1 MGGLVD
7 RTGSVFF
14 IPSFE
19 PPLVYDRFAE
29 ARKPFCSIFARFL
42 TPHFSTIYS
51 LAHMY
56 LSLSMR
62 IQKNFKKIFKISSQ
76 HPISGAFGRFLDT
89 FGYLQ
94 EPRER
99 LFSLPPFL
107 QIFYKLLRNFVSKMP
122 ASVPQEFQ
130 KPTFTSLIHP
140 SYAHRSGQK
149 NSTISPKNFQYF
161 LQRLYKVHTEAL
173 PGVQKRKR
181 VHGEFCSESCGK
193 FCGESCDGLRG
204 ASSVNLAAHPFSKTR
219 LNLQATHKI
228 LPRKATTGQNARRCK
243 YSLLGIQ

>member
-1 MGGLVD
+1 MGAYRGLEEALFFALISTNFLQNLSKFCSKESQRSLND
-7 RTGSVFF
+7 PSQEFRKSVFRS
-14 IPSFE
+14 PT
-19 PPLVYDRFAE
+19 R
-29 ARKPFCSIFARFL
+29 L
-42 TPHFSTIYS
+42 T
-51 LAHMY
+51 AV
-56 LSLSMR
+56 
-62 IQKNFKKIFKISSQ
+62 QK
-76 HPISGAFGRFLDT
+76 
-89 FGYLQ
+89 
-94 EPRER
+94 
-99 LFSLPPFL
+99 
-107 QIFYKLLRNFVSKMP
+107 
-122 ASVPQEFQ
+122 
-130 KPTFTSLIHP
+130 
-140 SYAHRSGQK
+140 
-149 NSTISPKNFQYF
+149 SPKNFQYF

>member
-1 MGGLVD
+1 MGTYRSPEKD
-7 RTGSVFF
+7 FF
-14 IPSFE
+14 
-19 PPLVYDRFAE
+19 AT
-29 ARKPFCSIFARFL
+29 SI
-42 TPHFSTIYS
+42 ST
-51 LAHMY
+51 
-56 LSLSMR
+56 
-62 IQKNFKKIFKISSQ
+62 
-76 HPISGAFGRFLDT
+76 D
-89 FGYLQ
+89 
-94 EPRER
+94 
-99 LFSLPPFL
+99 FL
-107 QIFYKLLRNFVSKMP
+107 QTPPKFCFEDAGISPARIPKTHLHISYTPLLC
-122 ASVPQEFQ
+122 ASQRP
-130 KPTFTSLIHP
+130 
-140 SYAHRSGQK
+140 K

>member
-1 MGGLVD
+1 MGTYRGL
-7 RTGSVFF
+7 
-14 IPSFE
+14 E
-19 PPLVYDRFAE
+19 E
-29 ARKPFCSIFARFL
+29 ALFPALISTDFLQNLSKFCSGDAPKRVKTFERPFTRVPKIRFPL
-42 TPHFSTIYS
+42 PHPP
-51 LAHMY
+51 HG
-56 LSLSMR
+56 
-62 IQKNFKKIFKISSQ
+62 SSK
-76 HPISGAFGRFLDT
+76 S
-89 FGYLQ
+89 
-94 EPRER
+94 
-99 LFSLPPFL
+99 
-107 QIFYKLLRNFVSKMP
+107 
-122 ASVPQEFQ
+122 
-130 KPTFTSLIHP
+130 
-140 SYAHRSGQK
+140 
-149 NSTISPKNFQYF
+149 STISPKNFQYF